1 VSGTANCQPDGAEP
15 FLRIERAPLRS
26 VARSAPLRHVTRS
39 LHDGIRALI
48 AALELEP
55 GARVLDLGCA
65 DQPYRDWLPNGVGY
79 VGADI
84 SGNDLADALIDESG
98 RVALAD
104 ASFDAVLS
112 TQVLEHVTDPER
124 YLAEAFRVL
133 LPGGSLALTTH
144 GLMRLH
150 RDPIDLWR
158 WTSDGL
164 RHQLQTAG
172 FDVVRQWGIVGA
184 AATGVQLF
192 QDSTVRRLPGRL
204 RTPYTALLQA
214 MAGWVDQRQSQA
226 DKDQDA
232 MVFAVIAARPERPA
246 P

>member
-1 VSGTANCQPDGAEP
+1 VTGTTEREPAGTEP
-15 FLRIERAPLRS
+15 FLRIEREPLRS
-26 VARSAPLRHVTRS
+26 IERSAPLRHVTRS
-39 LHDGIRALI
+39 LHAGIRELLSALP
-48 AALELEP
+48 LEP

-65 DQPYRDWLPNGVGY
+65 DQPYRGWLPSGVTY

-84 SGNDLADALIDESG
+84 AGNHLADAVIDDGG
-98 RVALAD
+98 RVALGD

-112 TQVLEHVTDPER
+112 TQVLEHVTSPER
-124 YLAEAFRVL
+124 YLAEALRL
-133 LPGGSLALTTH
+133 LQPGGSLALTTH

-164 RHQLQTAG
+164 RHQVQTAG

-184 AATGVQLF
+184 AATGIQLF
-192 QDSTVRRLPGRL
+192 QDSTVRRLPQRL
-204 RTPYTALLQA
+204 RTPYTAVLQSIA
-214 MAGWVDQRQSQA
+214 SWVDERQSQA

-232 MVFAVIAARPERPA
+232 MVFAVLATRPEQPG
-246 P
+246 